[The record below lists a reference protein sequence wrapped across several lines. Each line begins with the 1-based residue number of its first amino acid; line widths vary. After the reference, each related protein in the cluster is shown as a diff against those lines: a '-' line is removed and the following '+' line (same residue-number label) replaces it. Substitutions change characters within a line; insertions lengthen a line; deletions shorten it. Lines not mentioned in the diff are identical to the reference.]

1 MMKAPALLAIAIG
14 AAFQAAA
21 VNWSGP
27 AGRDFPLVG
36 GNWGNQRYSALD
48 RINTRTIGSL
58 GAAWTLHLE
67 DGRTAGN
74 MQATPVVAGGVMFIS
89 SGPGNVF
96 AIDAKTGAVKWTY
109 RSESK
114 VGSLTSRG
122 VAAAEGM

>member
-1 MMKAPALLAIAIG
+1 K
-14 AAFQAAA
+14 
-21 VNWSGP
+21 
-27 AGRDFPLVG
+27 
-36 GNWGNQRYSALD
+36 GNVRK
-48 RINTRTIGSL
+48 L

-67 DGRTAGN
+67 EGRTAGN
-74 MQATPVVAGGVMFIS
+74 MQATPVVVGGVMFVS

-122 VAAAEGM
+122 VAAAEGLVFASQRDNVLLALDDRTGKPVW